1 MKEIMKAHVRKGD
14 FVVLLSGNDKGKK
27 GKVLKVF
34 PRQGTLIV
42 EGVNVVKK
50 HTRPSQKLPQGGTVE
65 IEQPMSLSKVM
76 LLCPGCRRPTRIS
89 VEERG
94 ENARVRICKQ
104 CGEVIDK

>member
-1 MKEIMKAHVRKGD
+1 MQEIMKVSVRKGD
-14 FVVLLSGNDKGKK
+14 FVVLLSGDDKGKK

-34 PRQGTLIV
+34 PTKGTLIV
-42 EGVNVVKK
+42 EGVNVAKK
-50 HTRPSQKLPQGGTVE
+50 HTRPSQKMPQGGTVE
-65 IEQPMSLSKVM
+65 IEQPLSFSKVM

-94 ENARVRICKQ
+94 ENTRVRVCKK